1 MLMRKLVYKVL
12 GTLPWAI
19 PHVVPRLH
27 PLWTLGR
34 VIRRQKILDAATRE
48 QLKRKLEL
56 RPRVVDIETS
66 NVCNARCTFCAYEF
80 REKPPRIMGLPDFVR
95 LLDRLHDYEGME
107 LSFTPVVGD
116 PLLDKT
122 LVDKIRLASQ
132 TGIVSSI
139 AFATNLLGLGR
150 HEVRDLLLSGLSW
163 MIVSTSIGSRDMY
176 RRIYGVD
183 RYDKALNNL
192 VTLLKTNK
200 MLGEPVRIGVHL
212 KCEKPFSQVYS
223 SPDYQRIVKLYGSF
237 LAIADDED
245 YMNWTGLIDDSSAP
259 KGVGLRKI
267 TPRTEPCEQF
277 YTGLQVYSDGTV
289 GLCRCVD
296 VNAKLAIGN
305 LFRQDLR
312 SIWEGAE
319 VKLLRDKWV
328 NGIIPEICQKCTMY
342 SPISTYI
349 ERQRRTL

>member
-1 MLMRKLVYKVL
+1 MRKLVYKVL

-19 PHVVPRLH
+19 PHVVPPLQR
-27 PLWTLGR
+27 LWT
-34 VIRRQKILDAATRE
+34 IRRLIPRRPTLDLLTRE
-48 QLKRKLEL
+48 QLRKKLEL

-66 NVCNARCTFCAYEF
+66 NICNARCTFCAYEF
-80 REKPPRIMGLPDFVR
+80 REKRPRIMGLSDFVR

-116 PLLDKT
+116 PLLDRT
-122 LVDKIRLASQ
+122 LVRKIRLARQ
-132 TGIVSSI
+132 TGTVSSI

-150 HEVRDLLLSGLSW
+150 HDVRELLLSGLSW

-176 RRIYGVD
+176 RRVYGVD
-183 RYDKALNNL
+183 KYDTAVNNL
-192 VTLLKTNK
+192 VTLLQTNK

-267 TPRTEPCEQF
+267 TPRTEPCEQL
-277 YTGLQVYSDGTV
+277 YSGLQVYADGTV

-296 VNAKLAIGN
+296 VNAKLAVGN
-305 LFRQDLR
+305 LFRQNLR

-319 VKLLRDKWV
+319 VKLLRDKWT
-328 NGIIPEICQKCTMY
+328 NGIVPEICRTCTMY
-342 SPISTYI
+342 SPLSTYI